1 MFKKAIIATAVL
13 AASTGLAFANGGTYQ
28 PAPHATHSAYV
39 GVAVSRDFLTLD
51 QDHKRHNL
59 GSTDLGSDGWNGEL
73 NAGLGWVFQD
83 HYYLG
88 AEIFGTVSSAEI
100 KSNAAVDGISANS
113 KFEYKYSYGIDFVPG
128 VKISD
133 STMLYGKVG
142 YVRGEFDTRANAT
155 VFGQTFSAKQDKG
168 LNGLQLGIGLETM
181 ITNNVSTKI
190 EYDWNNYEKINGVRP
205 NVDSVKL
212 GVAYHFMS
220 A

>member
-28 PAPHATHSAYV
+28 PAPMHTCTTYV
-39 GVAVSRDFLTLD
+39 GVAVSRDFF
-51 QDHKRHNL
+51 NV
-59 GSTDLGSDGWNGEL
+59 STDNNHHNNNYGNIDLGNDGWNGEL
-73 NAGLGWVFQD
+73 NAGLGWAFQD

-88 AEIFGTVSSAEI
+88 GEIFGTVSSAKI
-100 KSNAAVDGISANS
+100 HVLNDNVR
-113 KFEYKYSYGIDFVPG
+113 YKYSYGIDFVPG

-142 YVRGEFDTRANAT
+142 YVRGKFDAPNTSSWR
-155 VFGQTFSAKQDKG
+155 
-168 LNGLQLGIGLETM
+168 NGLQLGIGFETM
-181 ITNNVSTKI
+181 ITNNVSTKL
-190 EYDWNNYEKINGVRP
+190 EYDWNHYSKFSDTNIRP
-205 NVDSVKL
+205 TVDSVKL